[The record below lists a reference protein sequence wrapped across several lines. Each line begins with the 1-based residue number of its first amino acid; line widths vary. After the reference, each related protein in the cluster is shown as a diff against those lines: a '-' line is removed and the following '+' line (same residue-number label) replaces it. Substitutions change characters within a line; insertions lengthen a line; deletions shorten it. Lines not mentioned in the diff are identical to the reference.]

1 MSVRDQMEP
10 GARPGAIV
18 PRTFVEAQAMCAALA
33 VSDLVPGNYRD
44 KPQNMIVVVM
54 SGAELG
60 IPPMQSLR
68 LYHLMDG
75 VPRLSSEGIRSIV
88 IVSPDCEYFEP
99 QTMSELASTWIGKRR
114 GRPEKSVTWTIERA
128 KKAGLVD
135 RKNRDGSPG
144 NWMKY
149 PEEMLNARASAQL
162 ARLVWPH
169 IAAGLIS
176 REEAS
181 DGYIEA
187 EYTETKTP
195 QFVAPPPV
203 QVQVAQTLADEASK
217 IGQKIGAD
225 ISAPPP
231 RSTRAT
237 RSRAE
242 TVPQDKPAEAPPRQT
257 YPEAVAAV
265 EEKIAARQTEVAGSG
280 PTPASPPASDTA
292 STASTSSETLAQASP
307 SSASGAAPQGET
319 TDTTD
324 GAEFGDEDPVDK
336 TPRPPMPDEKLL
348 DAYRAWLASCKT
360 RAELSAGKQ
369 QWMQFAASERVKGTV
384 GFEKGG
390 ALSAAMQA
398 EFEARK
404 ATVPT

>member
-75 VPRLSSEGIRSIV
+75 VPRLSAEGIRSIV

-99 QTMSELASTWIGKRR
+99 QTMSELASTWVGKRR

-128 KKAGLVD
+128 RKAGLVD

-149 PEEMLNARASAQL
+149 PEDMLNARASAQL

-187 EYTETKTP
+187 EFTETKTP

-242 TVPQDKPAEAPPRQT
+242 TVPQDKPTEAPPRQT

-265 EEKIAARQTEVAGSG
+265 EEKIAARQTEVTGSG

-292 STASTSSETLAQASP
+292 STASTSSETSAQASP
-307 SSASGAAPQGET
+307 SSASTDAPPPDDSSGPS
-319 TDTTD
+319 
-324 GAEFGDEDPVDK
+324 FGDEDPVD
-336 TPRPPMPDEKLL
+336 RPPVPDEKLL

-360 RAELSAGKQ
+360 RAELSAGKA
-369 QWMQFAASERVKGTV
+369 QWMQFAAAERSKGTV

-398 EFEARK
+398 EFEVRK

>member
-75 VPRLSSEGIRSIV
+75 VPRLSAEGIRSIV

-128 KKAGLVD
+128 RKAGLVD

-149 PEEMLNARASAQL
+149 PEDMLNARASAQL

-195 QFVAPPPV
+195 QFVAPPPAATSV
-203 QVQVAQTLADEASK
+203 QVPANIDPPAPKPEA
-217 IGQKIGAD
+217 A
-225 ISAPPP
+225 APS

-265 EEKIAARQTEVAGSG
+265 EEKIAARQTEVAGSV

-292 STASTSSETLAQASP
+292 SSASTSSETSAQASP

-324 GAEFGDEDPVDK
+324 GAAFGDEDPVD
-336 TPRPPMPDEKLL
+336 TAPVPDQKLL
-348 DAYRAWLASCKT
+348 DGYRAWLAGCKT
-360 RAELSAGKQ
+360 RAELAAGKA
-369 QWMQFAASERVKGTV
+369 QWMQFAAAERVKGTV